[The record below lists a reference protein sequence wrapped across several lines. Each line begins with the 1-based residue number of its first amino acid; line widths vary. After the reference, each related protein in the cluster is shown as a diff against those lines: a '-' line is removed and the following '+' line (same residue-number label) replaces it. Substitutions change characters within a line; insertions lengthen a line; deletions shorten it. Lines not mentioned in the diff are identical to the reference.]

1 MRKYRV
7 PDKKQFKNQFVLAS
21 LCGICVLLIGVIF
34 FISNHAA
41 AKSSATGDTVTAAQV
56 EEAYAFLKQSQAVTE
71 AAKQLDEPC
80 TYGAYQQFLEY
91 LNVWKAANLS
101 NLLDWEQQKNE
112 PLSAWQ
118 LSQTRAQVAELF
130 ETGTYDPV
138 QPAVPAV
145 QELADVHMPEVDAST
160 KIRVLLLQDGACV
173 GDEVYVSANEPYTV
187 TFQGVT
193 RQKKEHKVVNIGRL
207 GLQIGETAVVSS
219 EAGKV
224 YLADQDGARDTLGY
238 CGDLRITR
246 YADGYAIVNVV
257 PIEDYLCGVVQSEM
271 PAYFE
276 TEALKA
282 QVVCARTYI
291 VLQLMQDN
299 YPQYG
304 ADVDDSVQYQVYN
317 RTAPDERVVAAV
329 REVYGQI
336 LAKDDLPAETYF
348 FSTSA
353 GVTSGRELW
362 GLPQLDYLQPVR
374 GNADDRSVP
383 DLSDEDAFRAYISEQ
398 VASDY
403 DSDSSYYRWQALLQ
417 PDEELEVRLKVLE
430 RNASGAVSRLRIR
443 TQNGERE
450 LTNEHEIRR
459 ALGRWLSELRD
470 KDGEK
475 LPAGD
480 LLPSVYFYV
489 QPVEDGIVLSGGG
502 LGHGIGMS
510 QYGAN
515 GCAQAGMDMEQI
527 LQTYYPGTALYQL
540 YTKDE

>member
-56 EEAYAFLKQSQAVTE
+56 EEAYAFLNQSQAVTE

-145 QELADVHMPEVDAST
+145 QEMEDVHMPEVDAST

-193 RQKKEHKVVNIGRL
+193 KQKKEHKIVSIGKL
-207 GLQIGETAVVSS
+207 GLEIGETAVVSS
-219 EAGKV
+219 EAGKI

-430 RNASGAVSRLRIR
+430 RTASGAVSRLRIR

-470 KDGEK
+470 KDGGK

-527 LQTYYPGTALYQL
+527 LQTYYPGTALYRL
-540 YTKDE
+540 YAKDE

>member
-56 EEAYAFLKQSQAVTE
+56 EEAYAFLNQSQAVTE

-348 FSTSA
+348 FSTSV